1 MEQLFSK
8 YHDIKHQKQK
18 RVTYRGNTL
27 DEAIIFGQAVEIK
40 VSSRSK
46 YITSKIRFSSVPRW
60 MRPSN
65 ALN

>member
-8 YHDIKHQKQK
+8 CHDIKHKKQK

-46 YITSKIRFSSVPRW
+46 
-60 MRPSN
+60 
-65 ALN
+65 